1 MRILAVLIVACA
13 GLASAEKRLKLADLP
28 AAVQS
33 TVRQELKGGEIK
45 SISKETEKGVTQFE
59 VESMLNGKHRDFN
72 IDTKGTLVTLEEEIS
87 LDAIPAA
94 AKDALLKKV
103 AGGKLGTVEVV
114 TKSGGATSYEASYVS
129 KGGKKHEFAVT
140 AAGAPVKN

>member
-1 MRILAVLIVACA
+1 MRILVVLILTCA
-13 GLASAEKRLKLADLP
+13 GIASAEKTLKLADLP

-33 TVRQELKGGEIK
+33 AVRQELKGGEIK
-45 SISKETEKGVTQFE
+45 NISKETEKGVTQFE
-59 VESMLNGKHRDFN
+59 VESILNGKHRDFN
-72 IDTKGTLVTLEEEIS
+72 IDTKGTLVALEEETS

-94 AKDALLKKV
+94 AKDALVKKI
-103 AGGKLGTVEVV
+103 ADGKLSMVEIVS
-114 TKSGGATSYEASYVS
+114 KSGTTFYEASYVS